1 MDAYSYTCR
10 DCEGMEKCPASD
22 VAETK
27 DEVWKL
33 IELHAQVA
41 HEEEPA
47 DWDKETRDYLDTLIR
62 AVSVYV
68 DTKRSP

>member
-1 MDAYSYTCR
+1 MEAYSYACR
-10 DCEGMEKCPASD
+10 DCEGMETCPASV